1 MNAII
6 SKGDKT
12 AHVQLPVERKQL
24 AGALSYLGAPIPIK
38 INDPFLQS
46 ENNDF
51 KAQKSGK
58 SPRGQAC
65 AVLRRGHFVLS
76 FEQLDE
82 IVHVKDP
89 DLCRDRLDLLV
100 RMAEEKGGALHSFS
114 VHVIRE
120 GLSAFLF
127 EKRGKIAGVD
137 VHGLGNAF

>member
-1 MNAII
+1 ML
-6 SKGDKT
+6 S
-12 AHVQLPVERKQL
+12 
-24 AGALSYLGAPIPIK
+24 AGIWLI
-38 INDPFLQS
+38 FLQKGLITD
-46 ENNDF
+46 ECNYF

-114 VHVIRE
+114 VHIIRE

-127 EKRGKIAGVD
+127 EKRGKITGVD